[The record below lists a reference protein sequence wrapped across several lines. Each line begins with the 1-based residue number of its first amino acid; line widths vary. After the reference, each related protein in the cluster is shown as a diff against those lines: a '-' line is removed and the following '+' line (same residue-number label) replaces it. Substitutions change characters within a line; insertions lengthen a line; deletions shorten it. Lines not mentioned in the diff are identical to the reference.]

1 MLDRT
6 SQTHFA
12 VSPPLMV
19 ADARERVAFLW
30 ALLLLLS
37 FPLLSHASN
46 DPTDI
51 FYGVYEGTSTTT
63 ETVGG
68 LSEPEMKVVI
78 RPRKKGFVVEWATL
92 RKKSDGRVKRKEYAI
107 NFETTKRENIYGS
120 GMRRN
125 MFGKAV
131 PMDPLKGDP
140 YVWAKIDGKTLTVYA
155 MLVNDDGG
163 YEMQVYERT
172 RTDAGLDLKF
182 TRVSDGQPVRVFH
195 GKLKKV
201 ADPR

>member
-6 SQTHFA
+6 SQTLC
-12 VSPPLMV
+12 VIYSPVIV
-19 ADARERVAFLW
+19 ADARQRLAFLCT
-30 ALLLLLS
+30 LFLLLS
-37 FPLLSHASN
+37 FPVLSQASS

-51 FYGVYEGTSTTT
+51 FYGVYEGTAGATKSS
-63 ETVGG
+63 G
-68 LSEPEMKVVI
+68 LSKPELKVVI
-78 RPRKKGFVVEWATL
+78 RPRDKGFAVEWATVT
-92 RKKSDGRVKRKEYAI
+92 KKADGRTKRKNYAI
-107 NFETTKRENIYGS
+107 NFETTRRPNIYGS

-131 PMDPLKGDP
+131 PLDPLKGDP
-140 YVWAKIDGKTLTVYA
+140 YVWAKIAGKTLTVYA

-172 RTDAGLDLKF
+172 RTESGLDLKF

-195 GKLKKV
+195 GKLTKV

>member
-1 MLDRT
+1 ML
-6 SQTHFA
+6 SQ
-12 VSPPLMV
+12 
-19 ADARERVAFLW
+19 
-30 ALLLLLS
+30 
-37 FPLLSHASN
+37 ASS

-51 FYGVYEGTSTTT
+51 FYGVYEGTAGATKSS
-63 ETVGG
+63 G
-68 LSEPEMKVVI
+68 LSKPELKVVI
-78 RPRKKGFVVEWATL
+78 RPRDKGFAVEWATVT
-92 RKKSDGRVKRKEYAI
+92 KKADGRTKRKNYAI
-107 NFETTKRENIYGS
+107 NFETTRRPNIYGS

-131 PMDPLKGDP
+131 PLDPLKGDP
-140 YVWAKIDGKTLTVYA
+140 YVWAKIAGKTLTVYA

-172 RTDAGLDLKF
+172 RTESGLDLKF

-195 GKLKKV
+195 GKLTKV